1 MFAKTFI
8 KKDTIIGEY
17 TGLIWVDPDIK
28 KFAWLY
34 NTKILNFN
42 VDSMKYGNLLRFA
55 NDLDEHNLEVKMI
68 PYKNRWHIIYKTI
81 EDIEVGE

>member
-1 MFAKTFI
+1 
-8 KKDTIIGEY
+8 
-17 TGLIWVDPDIK
+17 
-28 KFAWLY
+28 
-34 NTKILNFN
+34 
-42 VDSMKYGNLLRFA
+42 MKYGNLLRFA